1 MATWLDLAQY
11 VRSNYKIADE
21 NHDMIKIIFE
31 TNNLRSQVVFIWRQ
45 VLMNGEEEWIQ
56 IESPFAELGSVDLR
70 KVLEELSS
78 VVCGSLALT
87 ADHLTV
93 RHAVPLAN
101 LNINEFERPLV
112 LVTSTADHLEQSFV
126 GSDKY

>member
-31 TNNLRSQVVFIWRQ
+31 TNNLRSQVVFLWRQ